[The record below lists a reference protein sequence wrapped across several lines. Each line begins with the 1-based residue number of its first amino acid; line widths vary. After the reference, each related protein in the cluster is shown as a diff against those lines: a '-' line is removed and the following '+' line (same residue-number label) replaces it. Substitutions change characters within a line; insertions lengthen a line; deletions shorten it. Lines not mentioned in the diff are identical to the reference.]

1 VREAVP
7 QIVSLVA
14 VLGVGRVLL
23 SHRHAYAWLSLGLF
37 FVAGTHR
44 EHISQ
49 QQ

>member
-23 SHRHAYAWLSLGLF
+23 SLGLF
-37 FVAGTHR
+37 FIAGTHR